1 MQKLLSTG
9 IIAFVCAGWCSAANK
24 FVQHNLVSDLAGI
37 ADHKDPCLINP
48 WGIVASP
55 TSPFWV
61 SANGT
66 GLATIYDGN
75 GAAASLIVSIPGPPG
90 TQDPGR
96 NCGNTPFGRGAPTG
110 IIFNDTTSFL
120 LGTSPASFI
129 FSSEQGVIVG
139 WNGAAGKTGVIM
151 ADRSAN
157 GSVYKGLATA
167 ARSAGPLLYAADFA
181 NGRVDVFDA
190 GMNLLSL
197 PGAFTDPQIPAGF
210 APFNIQNLGGS
221 LYVTYAKQ
229 NAQHHDDVAGPGNG
243 YVDVYDLNGL
253 LLQRLVSTGPL
264 NSPWGMALAPA
275 GFGDFGGALLV
286 GNFGDG
292 AINAFDPVNG
302 TFLGAMQDG
311 TGAPI
316 HIPGLWGVTF
326 GNGSRASGAVAP
338 SGGDASTLYFAA
350 GIAGPDSVESH
361 GLLGTLQPAPA
372 LTTNGIVNAASFS
385 AAIAPGAFAAIFGTG
400 LAATTRTWAAADF
413 ANGKLP
419 VQLDGVSVSINGKPA
434 YVYYVSPSQ
443 IDVIAPADSTSGP
456 VPVVVT
462 NNNVVSGSATTQ
474 LQAVSPAFF
483 AAGKY
488 AIATHGNGSLIG
500 PNSIFPGATPAKQG
514 ETIVIYGT
522 GFGSTNP
529 PVDGELAP
537 SAANLVNAPEITISG
552 VAAAVTFAGRSGAGL
567 DQINVT
573 VPNLPA
579 GFTGVTDVRIAA
591 KAGTSGTQTGLLVT
605 IQAGAGN

>member
-1 MQKLLSTG
+1 MQKLLSIG
-9 IIAFVCAGWCSAANK
+9 ITAFVCAGWCSAANK
-24 FVQHNLVSDLAGI
+24 FVQHNLVSDLAGT
-37 ADHKDPCLINP
+37 ADHIDPCLINP

-55 TSPFWV
+55 TSAFWV

-75 GAAASLIVSIPGPPG
+75 GAAASLIVGIPGSPG
-90 TQDPGR
+90 AQDPGKK
-96 NCGNTPFGRGAPTG
+96 CGNTAFGPGAPTG
-110 IIFNDTTSFL
+110 IIFNNTTSFL
-120 LGTSPASFI
+120 LGASPASFL
-129 FSSEQGVIVG
+129 FSSEQGLIVG
-139 WNGAAGKTGVIM
+139 WNGAAGKTAAIM
-151 ADRSAN
+151 ADRSTN

-167 ARSAGPLLYAADFA
+167 VRSAGPLLYAADFA
-181 NGRVDVFDA
+181 NGRVDVFDG
-190 GMNLLSL
+190 GMNLRSL
-197 PGAFTDPQIPAGF
+197 PGAFTDPQIPVGF

-292 AINAFDPVNG
+292 AINAFDPVSG
-302 TFLGAMQDG
+302 TFLGALQDG
-311 TGAPI
+311 TGSTI

-326 GNGSRASGAVAP
+326 GNGSRANGAVAP
-338 SGGDASTLYFAA
+338 SGGDASTLYFTA

-361 GLLGTLQPAPA
+361 GLLGALQPAPA
-372 LTTNGIVNAASFS
+372 ITTNGVVNAASFS
-385 AAIAPGAFAAIFGTG
+385 AAIAPGGLAAIFGTG
-400 LAATTRTWAAADF
+400 LAATTRTWATADF

-419 VQLDGVSVSINGKPA
+419 VQLDGVSVSIDGKPA

-443 IDVIAPADSTSGP
+443 IDVIAPADSTIGP
-456 VPVVVT
+456 VPVVVN
-462 NNNVVSGSATTQ
+462 NNNVASGPAAAQ

-500 PNSIFPGATPAKQG
+500 PANLLPGATPATQG

-529 PVDGELAP
+529 SVDGVLSP
-537 SAANLVNAPEITISG
+537 SPAKLVTAPEITIAG
-552 VAAAVTFAGRSGAGL
+552 AAANMTFAGRSGAGL

-573 VPNLPA
+573 VPALPA
-579 GFTGVTDVRIAA
+579 GITGVTDVPIAA
-591 KAGTSGTQTGLLVT
+591 KTGTSSTQTGLLVT
-605 IQAGAGN
+605 IQAGN